1 MSFFF
6 IIFLFLLLVVVVLF
20 LFSSGNAG
28 EQQQQRQQQQQSQN
42 EMQIINGKMKKKS
55 IDASCQIRQSF
66 HVLTQVCLVEE
77 IERHVPT
84 GRFLYHRHQIRQG
97 TRQLADGFSVLGRE
111 LLLQK
116 ADQGSVSAFLVQ
128 FVHLTC
134 DRVMVVQGPCE
145 RLHFTHSDDVRVGDT
160 QSGDTGSGRIG
171 HGSHTGA
178 SRSDVFDQFD
188 GVAPHVVGQA
198 AHEFAQTQTVDVVS
212 GKVARHKRVEE
223 ALADVLVD
231 EAVNDI
237 DMSIELAEAG

>member
-1 MSFFF
+1 MEK
-6 IIFLFLLLVVVVLF
+6 L
-20 LFSSGNAG
+20 
-28 EQQQQRQQQQQSQN
+28 
-42 EMQIINGKMKKKS
+42 KKS

-84 GRFLYHRHQIRQG
+84 GRFLYHRHQIRQD

-178 SRSDVFDQFD
+178 SRSDEFD
-188 GVAPHVVGQA
+188 
-198 AHEFAQTQTVDVVS
+198 QTQTVDVVS

>member
-1 MSFFF
+1 MSFFLIF
-6 IIFLFLLLVVVVLF
+6 FLFLLVVVVVLF

-42 EMQIINGKMKKKS
+42 EMQIINGKMKKNRLMQVVKF
-55 IDASCQIRQSF
+55 DSF

-84 GRFLYHRHQIRQG
+84 GRFLYHRHQIRQD